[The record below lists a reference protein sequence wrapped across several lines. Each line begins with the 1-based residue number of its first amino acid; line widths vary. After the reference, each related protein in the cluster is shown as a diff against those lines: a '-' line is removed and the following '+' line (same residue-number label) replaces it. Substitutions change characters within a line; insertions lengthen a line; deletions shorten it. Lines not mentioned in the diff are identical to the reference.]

1 MKKSQFILVSQ
12 LKEKL
17 QEFPAIVSSLET
29 KDPHFIEKI
38 FSWLKSVEDVFST
51 NNISEVSEM
60 AGFRSKILTAK
71 FSDER
76 GANIKKK
83 QIKIAAG
90 SLYDIQNIVLNVLM
104 PYEQKMNDCREII
117 KQLLV
122 LVLQTKAIEYDQK
135 IDFDDFVKRVW
146 QYILYDDNL
155 KAGAVRL
162 KSVLSEMDITML
174 LADEIDPENFS

>member
-17 QEFPAIVSSLET
+17 QDFPAIVSSLET
-29 KDPHFIEKI
+29 KDPYFIEKT

-60 AGFRSKILTAK
+60 AGFRGKILTAK

-76 GANIKKK
+76 GANIKKN

-90 SLYDIQNIVLNVLM
+90 SLYDIQNTVLNVLM
-104 PYEQKMNDCREII
+104 PYEQRMNDCRDII

-122 LVLQTKAIEYDQK
+122 LATQTKKLEYNK
-135 IDFDDFVKRVW
+135 EMNFDDFVKRVW

-155 KAGAVRL
+155 RAGAVRL
-162 KSVLSEMDITML
+162 KSVLSDMDITML
-174 LADEIDPENFS
+174 IADEIDLEDFS